1 MLRALALGL
10 TDLEKEFKLLRS
22 VVILLL
28 LDTAVDH
35 AIQWL
40 QICLILLRSTLVSLV
55 SLLVLSFQA
64 ALVACL
70 CLIARVLWLK
80 HDCHVQELQSA
91 GEHLGLTAAEA
102 REEARYIE
110 YQI

>member
-35 AIQWL
+35 AVQWL
-40 QICLILLRSTLVSLV
+40 QISLILLRSTLVSLV

-64 ALVACL
+64 ALVASL
-70 CLIARVLWLK
+70 CLVARVLWLK
-80 HDCHVQELQSA
+80 HDCHIQELQSA
-91 GEHLGLTAAEA
+91 GEHLWLTAAEA

>member
-1 MLRALALGL
+1 MLRALTLGL
-10 TDLEKEFKLLRS
+10 TDLEKEFKLLCS

-35 AIQWL
+35 AVQWL
-40 QICLILLRSTLVSLV
+40 QICLILLRSTLISLV

-64 ALVACL
+64 ALVASL
-70 CLIARVLWLK
+70 CLVARVLWLK

-91 GEHLGLTAAEA
+91 GEHFGLTAAET
-102 REEARYIE
+102 
-110 YQI
+110 

>member
-1 MLRALALGL
+1 MLRALALGF

-35 AIQWL
+35 AVKRL
-40 QICLILLRSTLVSLV
+40 QIRLILLRSTLVCLV

-64 ALVACL
+64 ALVASL
-70 CLIARVLWLK
+70 CLVARVLRLK
-80 HDCHVQELQSA
+80 HNCHVQELQSA
-91 GEHLGLTAAEA
+91 REHLGLTATEA

>member
-64 ALVACL
+64 ALVASL

-80 HDCHVQELQSA
+80 HDCHIQELQSA
-91 GEHLGLTAAEA
+91 GEHLGLTTAEA